1 LNALSPPCGASI
13 FHYQASKC
21 PQAMCACPVMG
32 RPQSGG
38 APGVSEA
45 TEIKKIPQMLNQKG
59 AKL

>member
-1 LNALSPPCGASI
+1 
-13 FHYQASKC
+13 
-21 PQAMCACPVMG
+21 MG